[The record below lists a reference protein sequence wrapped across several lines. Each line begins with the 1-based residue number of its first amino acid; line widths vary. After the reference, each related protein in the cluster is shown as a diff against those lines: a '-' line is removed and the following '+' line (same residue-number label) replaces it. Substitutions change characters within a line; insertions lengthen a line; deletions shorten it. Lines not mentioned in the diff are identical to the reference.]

1 MEKLTIESTKSSPE
15 IVFDPDAHHLAIR
28 GQSYPE
34 NAIKFY
40 EPILAWLD
48 GYLSNVSEQEKVT
61 FELLL
66 PYMNTSSTKCFML
79 LLDKLE
85 DAHQEGKQVTVEWY
99 YNVDNDSELE
109 CAEEFK
115 EDYSLPF
122 HIIPK
127 KE

>member
-1 MEKLTIESTKSSPE
+1 MEKLVIENTKSSPE
-15 IVFDPDAHHLAIR
+15 VVFDPEQHRLAIR

-40 EPILAWLD
+40 EPVLLWLD
-48 GYLSNVSEQEKVT
+48 RYLEEVADQQPVVL
-61 FELLL
+61 ELLL

-85 DAHQEGKQVTVEWY
+85 DAHQSGKQLEVMWY
-99 YNVDNDSELE
+99 YNTDNESELE

-122 HIIPK
+122 HITPR